1 MDLTKLIAH
10 VIRLYTIDAATIIAF
25 HPGDNVMASMIAMT
39 CPTKT
44 VVQAALPL
52 INSDAEKVENAFYET
67 KLFVIKGLIAV
78 TDQMSL
84 DVLTGEKGT
93 NDTLKNCNYKYL

>member
-1 MDLTKLIAH
+1 MDLTKSIAL

-25 HPGDNVMASMIAMT
+25 HPGDNVMALMTATT

-44 VVQAALPL
+44 IVQAALPL
-52 INSDAEKVENAFYET
+52 INSDAEKVENAFCET
-67 KLFVIKGLIAV
+67 KLFVIKELIAV

-84 DVLTGEKGT
+84 DVPTGEKGT
-93 NDTLKNCNYKYL
+93 NDTLMNCNYKS

>member
-1 MDLTKLIAH
+1 MKSIVH
-10 VIRLYTIDAATIIAF
+10 VIRLYTIDAETIIAS

-44 VVQAALPL
+44 IVQAALPL
-52 INSDAEKVENAFYET
+52 INLDAVKVENASYET

-78 TDQMSL
+78 TDQMNL
-84 DVLTGEKGT
+84 DAHTGEKGM
-93 NDTLKNCNYKYL
+93 

>member
-1 MDLTKLIAH
+1 
-10 VIRLYTIDAATIIAF
+10 
-25 HPGDNVMASMIAMT
+25 MASMIATT

-44 VVQAALPL
+44 IVQAALPI
-52 INSDAEKVENAFYET
+52 INLDAEKVENAFYET
-67 KLFVIKGLIAV
+67 KLFVIKELIAV

-93 NDTLKNCNYKYL
+93 NDTLMNCNYKS